1 MVAAHDAQEDRDI
14 PRGVTRDETR
24 RLIGAHVGCARRC
37 SSREGSAFVAIA
49 HALLEDMPHA
59 LEALAAGVLSEAD
72 AARLT
77 RETAV
82 LSGTDR
88 SAVEKAIA
96 PLLGNASTQQLIRAV
111 REQTYQLDPEAI
123 SRVDRHR

>member
-1 MVAAHDAQEDRDI
+1 MRSTDRLDDEIATDDPLDELRAIDELRNALSARAA
-14 PRGVTRDETR
+14 
-24 RLIGAHVGCARRC
+24 RL
-37 SSREGSAFVAIA
+37 
-49 HALLEDMPHA
+49 
-59 LEALAAGVLSEAD
+59 VLSEAD